1 MAAAVPAT
9 PDLLPVGVCV
19 GCVDVADDPV
29 SFAAHLRQLAR
40 TVRTVNHAAPVEHA
54 A

>member
-1 MAAAVPAT
+1 VAAAVPAT

-19 GCVDVADDPV
+19 DVADDLV

-40 TVRTVNHAAPVEHA
+40 TVRTVSHAAPAERA